1 MDEQVQGKALEII
14 TSLQVTVSKAGSF
27 AMEQLPSIAQQ
38 YVMYGRVKSLVHF
51 GVWAFIA
58 VVLLTTAY
66 RVYKN
71 PWVDRHGDWKESSF
85 SVVVFGGAIGAFCT
99 LFAVYS
105 FNWLVWVAPKV
116 WLIKELATVLK

>member
-14 TSLQVTVSKAGSF
+14 TSLQETVSKAGSF

-38 YVMYGRVKSLVHF
+38 YVMYGRVTTLVETLIWVIM
-51 GVWAFIA
+51 GVILLA
-58 VVLLTTAY
+58 VSY
-66 RVYKN
+66 RVSRK
-71 PWVDRHGDWKESSF
+71 PWLDQHDQWRGESVIAI
-85 SVVVFGGAIGAFCT
+85 VVGGLLGVASMLKAINT
-99 LFAVYS
+99 